1 MHIIE
6 VSHLKKTYG
15 AFNAVD
21 DISFHVEKGEIF
33 GYLGING
40 AGKSTTIHMLTT
52 LFPPNA
58 GSVTICGHTLGRQN
72 QDIRKCIGVVQ
83 QSNSLDDKLTVKENL
98 LVRGALYEHSR
109 TALQQQLAHVSE
121 LLGLKDME
129 AKRYAHLSGGQ
140 KRRCEIA
147 AALMHE
153 PDILFLDEPTTGL
166 DPATRQTVWKC
177 IEHLQRDRNMTVFLT
192 THYMEEAAKAA
203 HIAVID
209 QGRLMEYG
217 TPYQLKER
225 HAKDRLLLLAKD
237 HERLQALLNSLHIS
251 YHQQRQHFH
260 ITLDNTL
267 QALPILNTVQ
277 PYMDGFEVLQG
288 TMDDV
293 FLNITGKALPEEE
306 TK

>member
-1 MHIIE
+1 M
-6 VSHLKKTYG
+6 
-15 AFNAVD
+15 
-21 DISFHVEKGEIF
+21 
-33 GYLGING
+33 
-40 AGKSTTIHMLTT
+40 
-52 LFPPNA
+52 
-58 GSVTICGHTLGRQN
+58 
-72 QDIRKCIGVVQ
+72 
-83 QSNSLDDKLTVKENL
+83 
-98 LVRGALYEHSR
+98 
-109 TALQQQLAHVSE
+109 SE

-153 PDILFLDEPTTGL
+153 PDILFFDEPTTGL

-217 TPYQLKER
+217 TPYQL
-225 HAKDRLLLLAKD
+225 LLAKD
-237 HERLQALLNSLHIS
+237 HERVQALLNSLHIS
-251 YHQQRQHFH
+251 YHQQQQHFH

-277 PYMDGFEVLQG
+277 PYVEGFEVLQG

>member
-1 MHIIE
+1 
-6 VSHLKKTYG
+6 
-15 AFNAVD
+15 
-21 DISFHVEKGEIF
+21 
-33 GYLGING
+33 
-40 AGKSTTIHMLTT
+40 
-52 LFPPNA
+52 
-58 GSVTICGHTLGRQN
+58 
-72 QDIRKCIGVVQ
+72 
-83 QSNSLDDKLTVKENL
+83 
-98 LVRGALYEHSR
+98 
-109 TALQQQLAHVSE
+109 
-121 LLGLKDME
+121 
-129 AKRYAHLSGGQ
+129 
-140 KRRCEIA
+140 
-147 AALMHE
+147 
-153 PDILFLDEPTTGL
+153 
-166 DPATRQTVWKC
+166 
-177 IEHLQRDRNMTVFLT
+177 MTVFLT

-237 HERLQALLNSLHIS
+237 HEQVQALLNSLHIS
-251 YHQQRQHFH
+251 YHQQQQHFH

-277 PYMDGFEVLQG
+277 PYVEGFEVLQG